1 MDNVVFFFFLF
12 KSPLPAAALSLKQHH
27 HSRSPPHHYLFILF
41 MTDLILFSHAC
52 SISSGMGSV
61 GMFLVQSTI
70 LVQTEIF
77 KLYTFSWQS
86 V

>member
-1 MDNVVFFFFLF
+1 MKYSN
-12 KSPLPAAALSLKQHH
+12 SG
-27 HSRSPPHHYLFILF
+27 
-41 MTDLILFSHAC
+41 TDLILFSHAC

-77 KLYTFSWQS
+77 KLYKLSWQS